1 MKKFVLLLLI
11 LCFAGGCA
19 TTQVGS
25 KGALV
30 QVYKP
35 NTVKESLVCS
45 AGGDEGVSFMYVG
58 RETISGNVSGSDKA
72 LIAQYARSVLGE
84 TRFINPVTMPSIEGE
99 YPDLSISVI
108 NYNVSTKTQGGSIE
122 KYGVFQANF
131 SVRQGGILECSTGEP
146 ILVEKRF
153 VQPAYRRD
161 KLPSDLRVKEMLVK
175 EAVRKVIRQFVPVKS
190 TILRPV
196 KGMAGMAKSAAD
208 MINSGN
214 CIGAYEVL
222 KPIAD
227 SPGCKDESVLYNA
240 GVALECMAW
249 NNANDLNT
257 QQLYLQKALKYYR
270 KAAMLAP
277 QDYDIQKAMGD
288 VSYEL
293 NTAFASTKRQ
303 KKTKKLL
310 EEFETPTGY

>member
-1 MKKFVLLLLI
+1 MKRITIVLLFLS
-11 LCFAGGCA
+11 FTWGCV
-19 TTQVGS
+19 TTHVGS

-30 QVYKP
+30 QIYKP
-35 NTVKESLVCS
+35 NTVKESIVCS
-45 AGGDEGVSFMYVG
+45 AGGDEGISFIYVG
-58 RETISGNVSGSDKA
+58 RDTISGNVSESDKA
-72 LIAQYARSVLGE
+72 LIAQYARAVLGE
-84 TRFINPVTMPSIEGE
+84 TRFINPVTMSSMEGE
-99 YPDLSISVI
+99 YPDLSIKVI
-108 NYNVSTKTQGGSIE
+108 NYKVVTKKQGGSIE

-131 SVRQGGILECSTGEP
+131 SIRQAGILECSTGEP
-146 ILVEKRF
+146 ILIEKKF
-153 VQPAYRRD
+153 IQPAYRRD
-161 KLPSDLRVKEMLVK
+161 KLPSDLKVKEMLVK
-175 EAVRKVIRQFVPVKS
+175 EAVRKVVRQFVPVKS

-196 KGMAGMAKSAAD
+196 KGTSGMAKSAAD
-208 MINSGN
+208 MINNGN

-227 SPGCKDESVLYNA
+227 SPGCKDVNVLYNA

-249 NNANDLNT
+249 NNANDMNT

-293 NTAFASTKRQ
+293 NTAFSATKRQ

-310 EEFETPTGY
+310 EEFKTPTGF